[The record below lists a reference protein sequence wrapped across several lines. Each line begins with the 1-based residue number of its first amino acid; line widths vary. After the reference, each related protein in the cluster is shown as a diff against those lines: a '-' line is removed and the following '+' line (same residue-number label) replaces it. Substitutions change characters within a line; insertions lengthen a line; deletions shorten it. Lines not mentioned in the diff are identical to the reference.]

1 MNADQTKQ
9 HARIAKDAK
18 APRLVLRFAVLTAI
32 GLGLAAAT
40 IVLAVRQSSTTHSQR
55 HAVEHT
61 RVATKA
67 VLEPE
72 LRSTDLTRRSSTKR
86 RRELDRLFEERVLLE
101 GIREVTLYDAAGRV
115 MYSTSTETRAVD
127 RRAPTDRL
135 LEALRGFVISD
146 VHASR
151 DGAQRWLRTYVPLT
165 VVLLFAVF
173 APVLMRVTSRLRR
186 HVAEVQHVATHDEV
200 TGAPNRLG
208 FRQAVEAKHRG
219 CRPRCSCSTWRTSP
233 RSTKPS
239 VRTVATR
246 CSQRL
251 RTVFGVTSPTAT
263 SSRDWARTSSAFC
276 LPAPTPKQ

>member
-9 HARIAKDAK
+9 QARIAKDAT

-151 DGAQRWLRTYVPLT
+151 DGTQRWLRTYVPLT
-165 VVLLFAVF
+165 VGSGNPAGVAAFEQDYGPIA
-173 APVLMRVTSRLRR
+173 AAGQTS
-186 HVAEVQHVATHDEV
+186 
-200 TGAPNRLG
+200 
-208 FRQAVEAKHRG
+208 G
-219 CRPRCSCSTWRTSP
+219 CWLPGSWRAFSCCCSRSSHPCSCASRRAYAAMSQRSSTSLRTT
-233 RSTKPS
+233 RSQAHRTVSASGRRSKPS
-239 VRTVATR
+239 
-246 CSQRL
+246 
-251 RTVFGVTSPTAT
+251 
-263 SSRDWARTSSAFC
+263 
-276 LPAPTPKQ
+276 